1 MEYVFHERKAGQA
14 AAYLLRR
21 LGGESSPIV
30 LNQLLYLADRRAM
43 CSDGFPITGDRLMAS
58 PVGMILGRVYELNLP
73 RQWPPAEAWRE
84 YVSAPDEC
92 GLIQPAG
99 ATDTLD
105 LSQWEELILD
115 AICDEFGGLTGF
127 DLAARLQKLPEYHVP
142 EGRPELVDPKVVL
155 RSAEFTDEGIEGV
168 IDQLERGL
176 VDAHVESGEVF
187 AE

>member
-1 MEYVFHERKAGQA
+1 MEYLFHERKAGQA
-14 AAYLLRR
+14 AAYLLRQ

-73 RQWPPAEAWRE
+73 RQWPAAEAWRE
-84 YVSAPDEC
+84 YVTAPDEC
-92 GLIQPAG
+92 GLIHVAG
-99 ATDTLD
+99 ADDTLD
-105 LSQWEELILD
+105 LSEWEELILD
-115 AICDEFGGLTGF
+115 AICNEFGALSGF
-127 DLAARLQKLPEYHVP
+127 ELAARLQELPEYHVP
-142 EGRPELVDPKVVL
+142 EGRPEVVDPKVVL

-168 IDQLERGL
+168 IDQLGA
-176 VDAHVESGEVF
+176 DWSMHMSAGEVF